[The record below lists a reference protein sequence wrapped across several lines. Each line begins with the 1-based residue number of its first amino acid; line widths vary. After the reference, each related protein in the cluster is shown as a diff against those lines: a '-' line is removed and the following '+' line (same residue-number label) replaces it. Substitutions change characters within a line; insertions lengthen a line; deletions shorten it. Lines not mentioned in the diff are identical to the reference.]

1 MKGIKEIAKAL
12 GMSYMFDNWARVNVR
27 ADKVDKYPLLVD
39 MLPSGGAFGL
49 QSGQIKDEQNC
60 LFAFL
65 DKTPL
70 DFDGTTNDAIIE
82 RMKTLAKKF
91 IYQINN
97 GGIYEA
103 IDGDTLPYSVV
114 YDKLDENVTGITIE
128 LTLIPIAGECLDSY
142 GS

>member
-12 GMSYMFDNWARVNVR
+12 GMSYMFDDWARVNVR

-128 LTLIPIAGECLDSY
+128 LTLIPIEGECPDSY